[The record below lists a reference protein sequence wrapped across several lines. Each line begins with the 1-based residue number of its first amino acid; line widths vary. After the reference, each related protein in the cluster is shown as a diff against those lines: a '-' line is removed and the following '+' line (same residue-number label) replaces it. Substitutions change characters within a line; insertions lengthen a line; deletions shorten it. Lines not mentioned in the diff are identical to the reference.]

1 MPARFIDL
9 RQALGLDAPGTPV
22 RVIEPF
28 QFLGEIKPDLVDAL
42 GLDVVPVA
50 PPQNLFGFR
59 NEGWRHWT
67 FFDGTPLLVPEAF
80 NTDPEPNGDLLIYP
94 EGDRS
99 VAPSGRMPERG
110 FYFDAIVRQPPL
122 DEFSLNPENNMEEF
136 SLLSDDDLAH
146 FKKQAERQFND
157 TNKAVLGNFGGTSFG
172 DIATVPA
179 MWLKNPKG
187 IRDIAEWYISTLQR
201 PDYIYRVF
209 ERQCEIGLLNLA
221 RAHAVV
227 GDCVQIACISG
238 TDFGGQMGLI
248 VSPKTYRQLYKP
260 FHKEINTWIHQH
272 TSWKTFLHSCGS
284 IVDLLPDFIDAGFDI
299 LNPVQ
304 TSAAGMDPKTLKQRF
319 GAQIVFWG
327 GGGIRSTRCR
337 SVHPMRYAPR
347 SESG

>member
-1 MPARFIDL
+1 
-9 RQALGLDAPGTPV
+9 
-22 RVIEPF
+22 
-28 QFLGEIKPDLVDAL
+28 
-42 GLDVVPVA
+42 
-50 PPQNLFGFR
+50 
-59 NEGWRHWT
+59 
-67 FFDGTPLLVPEAF
+67 
-80 NTDPEPNGDLLIYP
+80 
-94 EGDRS
+94 
-99 VAPSGRMPERG
+99 
-110 FYFDAIVRQPPL
+110 
-122 DEFSLNPENNMEEF
+122 MEEF

-327 GGGIRSTRCR
+327 GGVDTQHTLPFGTPDEVRAEVRERLSIFGPGGGFVFNPIHNVQALVPVENLLAMFETVREYGGYPVR
-337 SVHPMRYAPR
+337 
-347 SESG
+347 